1 MNAYLK
7 THPDI
12 LLVILF
18 AGLCWILFALPT
30 GYDQL
35 ISKDTH
41 YDKARV
47 LSVDNSDIMVH
58 AIVKAGTQDL
68 EVKMLAGP
76 FKGEKARVINALKGK
91 MELDEIYQKG
101 QVILV
106 QYTVINGKIKTAY
119 SNGHYR
125 ISHEVW
131 LLGLFALLLLAVG
144 GWTGLKALLSFALA
158 GLMLWKI
165 MVPLFLKGYDPIP
178 IALAVVGFLTLAI
191 SLLVGGLTRRGA
203 VTFFGAFL
211 GLVFTCILALYF
223 NESFRIHGAVRPFA
237 ETLLYSGF
245 YDLQITRIFLAG
257 IFIASSGAVMDLAMD
272 IAASMDEVKK
282 NNPDISLKDHIRS
295 GMSVGRAVIG
305 TMTTT
310 LLLAYS
316 GGYMTMMMLFMA
328 QGVPLINFFNIN
340 FVAAEVLN
348 TLVGSF
354 GLVTVAPFTAAVGG
368 FVYHF
373 RPDGILKKTMP
384 VTSEEMKHCAS
395 QIRTE

>member
-1 MNAYLK
+1 MKAYLK
-7 THPDI
+7 AHPDI

-30 GYDQL
+30 GYDHL
-35 ISKDTH
+35 VSKETH
-41 YDKARV
+41 YDQARV
-47 LSVDNSDIMVH
+47 LRVDDSDIMVH
-58 AIVKAGTQDL
+58 AIVKAGTQEL
-68 EVKMLAGP
+68 EVEMLTGP
-76 FKGEKARVINALKGK
+76 FKGEKTRVINALKGK
-91 MELDEIYQKG
+91 MELDEIYQKS

-125 ISHEVW
+125 ISHEVR
-131 LLGLFALLLLAVG
+131 LLGLFALLLMAVG
-144 GWTGLKALLSFALA
+144 GWTGIKALLSFALA

-178 IALAVVGFLTLAI
+178 VALAVVCFLTLAI
-191 SLLVGGLTRRGA
+191 SFLVGGLTRRGA
-203 VTFFGAFL
+203 VTFLGAFL

-223 NESFRIHGAVRPFA
+223 NENFRIHGAVRPFA

-245 YDLQITRIFLAG
+245 YDLKITRIFLAG

-368 FVYHF
+368 LVYHF
-373 RPDGILKKTMP
+373 RPDGVFKTMP
-384 VTSEEMKHCAS
+384 VTSGEMENGS
-395 QIRTE
+395 S

>member
-1 MNAYLK
+1 MKAYLK
-7 THPDI
+7 AHPDL
-12 LLVILF
+12 LLVLLF
-18 AGLCWILFALPT
+18 AGLCWVLFILPT

-35 ISKDTH
+35 VSKDAY
-41 YDKARV
+41 YDRARV
-47 LSVDNSDIMVH
+47 LTVDNSDIMVH

-68 EVKMLAGP
+68 EVEMLTGP
-76 FKGEKARVINALKGK
+76 FKGETARVINALKGK
-91 MELDEIYQKG
+91 MELDEIYIKG

-131 LLGLFALLLLAVG
+131 LLGLFALLLMAVG

-178 IALAVVGFLTLAI
+178 IALAVVSFLTLAI
-191 SLLVGGLTRRGA
+191 SFLVGGLTRRGA
-203 VTFFGAFL
+203 VTFLGAFL

-245 YDLQITRIFLAG
+245 YDLKITRIFLSG

-368 FVYHF
+368 LVYHF
-373 RPDGILKKTMP
+373 RPDGILKKTRP
-384 VTSEEMKHCAS
+384 VTSKEMKHCAS

>member
-1 MNAYLK
+1 M
-7 THPDI
+7 
-12 LLVILF
+12 LVLLF
-18 AGLCWILFALPT
+18 AGLCWVLLVWPT
-30 GYDQL
+30 GYDHL
-35 ISKDTH
+35 VSKDSY
-41 YDKARV
+41 YDQARV
-47 LSVDNSDIMVH
+47 LTVDNSDIMVH

-68 EVKMLAGP
+68 EVEMLTGP

-106 QYTVINGKIKTAY
+106 QYTVSNGKIKTAY

-125 ISHEVW
+125 INHEVW
-131 LLGLFALLLLAVG
+131 LLGLFALLLMAVG

-191 SLLVGGLTRRGA
+191 SFLVGGLTRRGV
-203 VTFFGAFL
+203 VTFLGAFL
-211 GLVFTCILALYF
+211 GLIFTCIIALCF

-245 YDLQITRIFLAG
+245 YDLKITRIFLAG

-282 NNPDISLKDHIRS
+282 NNPDILLKDHIRS

-373 RPDGILKKTMP
+373 RPDEVFNTNSKK
-384 VTSEEMKHCAS
+384 EII
-395 QIRTE
+395 Q

>member
-1 MNAYLK
+1 MKAYLK
-7 THPDI
+7 ANPDL
-12 LLVILF
+12 LLVLLF
-18 AGLCWILFALPT
+18 AGLCWVLFVLPT
-30 GYDQL
+30 GYDHL
-35 ISKDTH
+35 VSKDAY
-41 YDKARV
+41 YDQARV
-47 LSVDNSDIMVH
+47 LAVDNSDIMVH

-68 EVKMLAGP
+68 EVEMLSGP
-76 FKGEKARVINALKGK
+76 FKGEKIRAINALKGK
-91 MELDEIYQKG
+91 MELDEIYVKG
-101 QVILV
+101 QVIQV
-106 QYTVINGKIKTAY
+106 QYTVFNGKIKTAY

-125 ISHEVW
+125 ISQEVW
-131 LLGLFALLLLAVG
+131 LLGLFALLLMAVG

-158 GLMLWKI
+158 GLMLWKVL
-165 MVPLFLKGYDPIP
+165 VPLFLKGYDPIP
-178 IALAVVGFLTLAI
+178 VALAVVGFLTLAI
-191 SLLVGGLTRRGA
+191 SFLVGGLTRRGT
-203 VTFFGAFL
+203 VTFLGAFL

-245 YDLQITRIFLAG
+245 YDLNITRIFLAG

-373 RPDGILKKTMP
+373 KPDWMLKTNFKK
-384 VTSEEMKHCAS
+384 EIK
-395 QIRTE
+395 Q